1 LDAVLVVG
9 VIPLADVPV
18 DTAAAAVR
26 ELLRELLAKACEFL
40 APAWVLLARPRA
52 MDVFVRIAEVLVWA
66 EAVECDARGAL
77 KDRWAPEK

>member
-1 LDAVLVVG
+1 MLVVG
-9 VIPLADVPV
+9 VIPFADVPV

-26 ELLRELLAKACEFL
+26 DLLRELLAKACAFM
-40 APAWVLLARPRA
+40 ARPWVLLARPFA
-52 MDVFVRIAEVLVWA
+52 IDVFARVAEVLAWA

>member
-1 LDAVLVVG
+1 M
-9 VIPLADVPV
+9 ADVPV

-26 ELLRELLAKACEFL
+26 EPVRELLAKACAFM
-40 APAWVLLARPRA
+40 ARPCVLLRRPFA
-52 MDVFVRIAEVLVWA
+52 MDVFARIAEVLVWA